1 MQRLYASSNGYK
13 DELAWA
19 AAWLFRATGEARFR
33 NDAKKYYNQVHHML
47 RLSCRLYCVRLESL
61 PLKFKDLFARLVVVA
76 SHGHQMSLMVR
87 SRFAD
92 AELPC

>member
-61 PLKFKDLFARLVVVA
+61 PLKSKTCLHVWL
-76 SHGHQMSLMVR
+76 SLPAMAIR
-87 SRFAD
+87 C
-92 AELPC
+92 P